1 MGIRESLSALQR
13 WQKWGLGI
21 ALALAVYAVVG
32 FLILPPIL
40 RAQAEQALREA
51 TGREV
56 RVGEVRINPFLL
68 SLTVRDF
75 ALADGDGSPFVTFDE
90 LHADFETSSIFR
102 GALTFRETRLVAPFV
117 HVEILP
123 DGTFNFADL
132 IVTEEEIEE
141 PATEESSP
149 LAVLIGLAAIQ
160 QGRIL
165 FTDLSHETPFE
176 HEITPLD
183 VELRNFGT
191 RPDDQSPY
199 SFTATTG
206 AGEALAWEGNLTVVP
221 LQSAGSFALT
231 GVQPRT
237 GWKYVQDNVLFEV
250 TEGTVDVKGRYE
262 LDARDGLRARL
273 DDGEVVIREFTV
285 TDRESGE
292 AALAVPE
299 LDVRGITIRYP
310 EQAVHVDS
318 VSSTGARI
326 ALKRLA
332 DGSLRVEQLS
342 RLESAEEPV
351 EPVADDEAD
360 SDAAAAP
367 WTYGIDAIE
376 FTGNRIEFDD
386 ASTPSPA
393 AIALEPVDLRLR
405 DLTSDPSAAV
415 QLDLAVTA
423 ESGGRI
429 AIQGPIVLDPSRI
442 DLHIVVSDLDLRP
455 FEPYWASTLALD
467 LASGRVGLE
476 GDLALRAEDDEAP
489 RVRYTGDFRVDDLRT
504 LDEAGSADLLS
515 WQSLELSGLTL
526 GIEPTSFAL
535 DRLRITKPAIHL
547 ILAPDGTSNLSTLV
561 VEPGEGSAERGA
573 PTAASSDAPSNGAA
587 APAIPISI
595 SRIELSDAV
604 IDLQDQSVTPR
615 FRTGVSGLGGRI
627 EGLSSDPDARAKVA
641 LEGLLDGATPL
652 SIDGVLS
659 PLAGDPYVDL
669 RLAFE
674 NFELSPFTPYSGR
687 YIGRTIAQGKLF
699 VDLDYVLE
707 ANTLVG
713 ENKVFL
719 DQFTL
724 GDDVASE
731 EAVNLPVGLAI
742 ALLKN
747 REGEIH
753 IDLPVRGDV
762 DDPEFSV
769 GRIIGMALRN
779 LITKVAMSPF
789 AIVGGLAGA
798 DGSEMSVV
806 QFAPGSAALDA
817 EQTAKID
824 ALAGALAE
832 RPALSLEITGEAS
845 SAIDRPALQIA
856 ALDAQLR
863 LARFREARSAW
874 FGDKP
879 ASVEEVVLSPSD
891 RGRLLEERYATSVA
905 SDADPLPDA
914 DLDPAAR
921 QAELTRR
928 LAEGIELEPTALRDL
943 ARGRATAIRDH
954 LVATGAVSAERIFVL
969 DVAIDRTPGEPTPRA
984 SLALAAD

>member
-1 MGIRESLSALQR
+1 MGIRETLSGLQR
-13 WQKWGLGI
+13 WQKWALGI
-21 ALALAVYAVVG
+21 AIALVLYAVLG

-40 RAQAEQALREA
+40 RAQSERVLHEA

-56 RVGEVRINPFLL
+56 RVGEIRINPFLL

-75 ALADGDGSPFVTFDE
+75 ALADGDGSPFVSFDE
-90 LHADFETSSIFR
+90 LHADFESSSIFR

-123 DGTFNFADL
+123 DGSFNFAEL
-132 IVTEEEIEE
+132 IATEEEIEE
-141 PATEESSP
+141 PATEDASP

-165 FTDLSHETPFE
+165 FTDVSHETPFE

-206 AGEALAWEGNLTVVP
+206 AGETLAWEGNLTVVP

-250 TEGTVDVKGRYE
+250 TNGTVDVKGRYE
-262 LDARDGLRARL
+262 LDSLEGLRARL
-273 DDGEVVIREFTV
+273 DDGEIVIREFTV
-285 TDRESGE
+285 TDRATGE
-292 AALAVPE
+292 PALAVPE

-310 EQAVHVDS
+310 EQTAHVDS

-342 RLESAEEPV
+342 RMESADAAS
-351 EPVADDEAD
+351 EPVAEDDAD
-360 SDAAAAP
+360 SEATGAP
-367 WTYGIDAIE
+367 WTYAIDLIE
-376 FTGNRIEFDD
+376 FQGTRIDFDD

-393 AIALEPVDLRLR
+393 TVALEPVDLRVG
-405 DLTSDPSAAV
+405 DLTSDPAAPI
-415 QLDLAVTA
+415 QLTLAVTA

-429 AIQGPIVLDPSRI
+429 EIRGPVVLEPSRI
-442 DLHIVVSDLDLRP
+442 DLHVVVTDLDLRP
-455 FEPYWASTLALD
+455 FEPYWASALAVD
-467 LASGRVGLE
+467 LSSGRIGLE
-476 GDLALRAEDDEAP
+476 GDLGLRGEDDGAP
-489 RVRYTGDFRVDDLRT
+489 RVRYTGRLRVDDLRT
-504 LDEAGSADLLS
+504 LDVARSADLLS
-515 WQSLELSGLTL
+515 WKALELEGITL
-526 GIEPTSFAL
+526 AVEPTSFEL
-535 DRLRITKPAIHL
+535 DRLRISKPEVHFV
-547 ILAPDGTSNLSTLV
+547 LAPDGTSNLATLAV
-561 VEPGEGSAERGA
+561 DQDAGSADDADDAA
-573 PTAASSDAPSNGAA
+573 PTSEPPASGGAS
-587 APAIPISI
+587 PGIPIRVSL
-595 SRIELSDAV
+595 IELSDAV

-615 FRTGVSGLGGRI
+615 FQTGVSALGGRI
-627 EGLSSDPDARAKVA
+627 EGLSSDPNARAKVA

-659 PLAGDPYVDL
+659 PLASDPYLDL

-747 REGEIH
+747 REGEIR

-769 GRIIGMALRN
+769 GRVIGMALRN
-779 LITKVAMSPF
+779 LITRVAMSPF
-789 AIVGGLAGA
+789 SIVGGLAGT
-798 DGSEMSVV
+798 DGSEMSSV

-824 ALAGALAE
+824 ALAEALAE
-832 RPALSLEITGEAS
+832 RPALSLEITGEAD
-845 SAIDRPALQIA
+845 SAVDRPALQTA
-856 ALDAQLR
+856 ALESQLR
-863 LARFREARSAW
+863 LARFRETQSAW

-879 ASVEEVVLSPSD
+879 ASVEEVVLDPSN
-891 RGRLLEERYATSVA
+891 RSRLLEDRYAA
-905 SDADPLPDA
+905 GAAPDAGPLPA
-914 DLDPAAR
+914 AEPDPAAR
-921 QAELTRR
+921 EAELTRR
-928 LAEGIELEPTALRDL
+928 LAERIELEPTALRDL
-943 ARGRATAIRDH
+943 ARRRATAIRDH
-954 LVATGAVSAERIFVL
+954 LVAGGAVSAERIFVL
-969 DVAIDRTPGEPTPRA
+969 DVAIDRSPGEPTPRA